1 MAKIERI
8 YNIPL
13 RKGFRNVVRY
23 RKAKKAVITL
33 QTFIKRHMKCTLENI
48 RIGPMLNLK
57 IWEQGMRNPP
67 HHVKVT
73 AIKED
78 DIVKVELFGHKYPE
92 TAKKEDKKETKETKE
107 KTTEKPKAEKKT
119 ETKEVKEDK
128 KEEVKETKKTETKTE
143 KTASPKKSEPA
154 KKKSTKTETKKPSD
168 KKTVK
173 KSTTTKP
180 AKK

>member
-33 QTFIKRHMKCTLENI
+33 QTFIKRHMKCSLEDI

-92 TAKKEDKKETKETKE
+92 TEKKNDKKEVKEKKE
-107 KTTEKPKAEKKT
+107 KTVDKPKAEKKT
-119 ETKEVKEDK
+119 ETKEDK
-128 KEEVKETKKTETKTE
+128 KEEVKETKKTETKTV
-143 KTASPKKSEPA
+143 KSSPKKSEPVAEKPVKKVAA
-154 KKKSTKTETKKPSD
+154 KKPTEKKTTKKSTS
-168 KKTVK
+168 
-173 KSTTTKP
+173 TKP